1 MLNPEEYKSNIH
13 KAENELRHTHRG
25 IMGEKSDIQ
34 IPAQTP
40 RGSLVQHVSIPV
52 AALVM

>member
-1 MLNPEEYKSNIH
+1 MLDPEEYKINIH

-25 IMGEKSDIQ
+25 IAGEKSEKQ

-40 RGSLVQHVSIPV
+40 RGSLVQNVSTPV
-52 AALVM
+52 AASVT